1 MVSGLLTTST
11 SHDDDEYVK
20 RNTMC
25 VVSAMEGFIS
35 LTVHFKK
42 TTIKT
47 MGSAPSNVAHEDHHH
62 VYTLYCGEK
71 ARKIQAVTDHWQ
83 PVFCCVAN
91 NQKKQS
97 ASDVKQKWV
106 QFAKAIL
113 AAESGRWDELR
124 ASKLRLRTGFVYR
137 MVAVHVPER
146 ECTCDA
152 CGR

>member
-1 MVSGLLTTST
+1 
-11 SHDDDEYVK
+11 
-20 RNTMC
+20 MC

-91 NQKKQS
+91 NQKKTIC
-97 ASDVKQKWV
+97 VRC
-106 QFAKAIL
+106 KA
-113 AAESGRWDELR
+113 EMGPVCKGNSG
-124 ASKLRLRTGFVYR
+124 G
-137 MVAVHVPER
+137 
-146 ECTCDA
+146 
-152 CGR
+152 